1 MGIGVAA
8 GCGLAATPAT
18 AFVTGAGR
26 QASPPRSPC
35 RHAAEG
41 AGARAGAPASAAT
54 LASSLAV
61 GLSAGVVVAGLGS
74 RRARTARR
82 AVENQSQNGPFG
94 ELAVA
99 EPRTLELTDK
109 VRAVIKQKGSLDRES
124 YREIF
129 LAPKPDA
136 VFAGGLV
143 GSEYHGWGTYQWDP
157 AGLATRYPEHLPW
170 YREAELKHCR
180 VAMLAWLGLIVPDF
194 VRIPLDDF
202 QDPTLT
208 LENAHNKLI
217 YGLGTG
223 PMWWLLLFCGII
235 ESLRFKQLG
244 LDFGK
249 LTLENAGD
257 VGFGK
262 GFLPKTEEGI
272 VQMKIKE
279 LKNGRLAML
288 AVSGA
293 LTQSMAYGV
302 YTFPWTLPSP
312 N

>member
-1 MGIGVAA
+1 MVAIIGMFFQD
-8 GCGLAATPAT
+8 GL
-18 AFVTGAGR
+18 TGEAWGDWSLY
-26 QASPPRSPC
+26 ADSPLR
-35 RHAAEG
+35 A
-41 AGARAGAPASAAT
+41 AGARS
-54 LASSLAV
+54 
-61 GLSAGVVVAGLGS
+61 
-74 RRARTARR
+74 RTALR
-82 AVENQSQNGPFG
+82 AVEFKGQSGPFG
-94 ELAVA
+94 ALDVA
-99 EPRTLELTDK
+99 EPKTLELTDR
-109 VRAVIKQKGSLDRES
+109 VRAVIKSKGSLDRES

-129 LAPKPDA
+129 LQPKA
-136 VFAGGLV
+136 ETVFAGGLV

-202 QDPTLT
+202 QDPSLD

-217 YGLGTG
+217 YGLGSG

-235 ESLRFKQLG
+235 ESLRFRQLG

-257 VGFGK
+257 LDFGK

-302 YTFPWTLPSP
+302 YTFPWTLPAP
-312 N
+312 NAVQSRTA